1 MKENSNSHEDV
12 VSRFISYGESNFES
26 NVAQTRPTQSAAQL
40 GVLRL
45 IYAFRFS
52 GHLRAK
58 LDPLQRPRHHSTPPF
73 TLEEFGLNESDLDK
87 TFDMGSYQ
95 GPNCTTLR
103 ELFDSLNKT
112 YCSSLG
118 VEYMHIPNL
127 EERKWIQTKI
137 ETMSLESDNTPEYKK
152 WLLQRITAAE
162 VFEKFLHNKYV
173 GQKRF
178 SLEGSDTLIPL
189 LNVLIEHSGEH
200 AMKRICLGMAHR
212 GRLNVLINIMGKRAE
227 NLFKEFAGDLGLSK
241 KQTGDVKYH
250 QGFSSD
256 IQTSKKDVHL
266 ALMFNPSHLELVNPV
281 IEGYARYHQDK
292 NDESERQQI
301 LPVLIHGDAA
311 FSGQGVVMETLNMS
325 QSRGYRTQGTVHI
338 IINNQIGFTTSKQ
351 DDARSTD
358 YCTDV
363 VKMINAPVFH
373 VNAEDPEMVS
383 FITKLALDYRMRYKK
398 DVVIDLMCYRR
409 HGHNEADEPA
419 VTQPL
424 MYEAIRNLP
433 TTRVNYAASLMKQ
446 GVISQTEVDAMVKDY
461 RKELKEGNR
470 VA

>member
-1 MKENSNSHEDV
+1 MGSEMCIRDS
-12 VSRFISYGESNFES
+12 FISYGESNFES
-26 NVAQTRPTQSAAQL
+26 NITHNSSVQSPAQL

-58 LDPLQRPRHHSTPPF
+58 LDPLERPRHHSTPPF

-95 GPNCTTLR
+95 GPNCNTLR

-137 ETMSLESDNTPEYKK
+137 ETMSLEKENSADYKK

-200 AMKRICLGMAHR
+200 LTNRICCLLYTSPSPR
-212 GRLNVLINIMGKRAE
+212 
-227 NLFKEFAGDLGLSK
+227 DLS
-241 KQTGDVKYH
+241 TSRMP
-250 QGFSSD
+250 SS
-256 IQTSKKDVHL
+256 
-266 ALMFNPSHLELVNPV
+266 A
-281 IEGYARYHQDK
+281 
-292 NDESERQQI
+292 
-301 LPVLIHGDAA
+301 
-311 FSGQGVVMETLNMS
+311 
-325 QSRGYRTQGTVHI
+325 
-338 IINNQIGFTTSKQ
+338 
-351 DDARSTD
+351 
-358 YCTDV
+358 
-363 VKMINAPVFH
+363 
-373 VNAEDPEMVS
+373 
-383 FITKLALDYRMRYKK
+383 
-398 DVVIDLMCYRR
+398 
-409 HGHNEADEPA
+409 
-419 VTQPL
+419 
-424 MYEAIRNLP
+424 
-433 TTRVNYAASLMKQ
+433 
-446 GVISQTEVDAMVKDY
+446 
-461 RKELKEGNR
+461 
-470 VA
+470 

>member
-1 MKENSNSHEDV
+1 
-12 VSRFISYGESNFES
+12 
-26 NVAQTRPTQSAAQL
+26 
-40 GVLRL
+40 
-45 IYAFRFS
+45 
-52 GHLRAK
+52 
-58 LDPLQRPRHHSTPPF
+58 
-73 TLEEFGLNESDLDK
+73 
-87 TFDMGSYQ
+87 MGSEM
-95 GPNCTTLR
+95 CIR
-103 ELFDSLNKT
+103 D
-112 YCSSLG
+112 
-118 VEYMHIPNL
+118 
-127 EERKWIQTKI
+127 R
-137 ETMSLESDNTPEYKK
+137 
-152 WLLQRITAAE
+152 
-162 VFEKFLHNKYV
+162 
-173 GQKRF
+173 
-178 SLEGSDTLIPL
+178 
-189 LNVLIEHSGEH
+189 
-200 AMKRICLGMAHR
+200 
-212 GRLNVLINIMGKRAE
+212 
-227 NLFKEFAGDLGLSK
+227 
-241 KQTGDVKYH
+241 
-250 QGFSSD
+250 
-256 IQTSKKDVHL
+256 
-266 ALMFNPSHLELVNPV
+266 
-281 IEGYARYHQDK
+281 DK

-461 RKELKEGNR
+461 RKELKEA
-470 VA
+470 VSYTHLTLPTKA